1 MLLYDSV
8 LGMTIRDPVTD
19 SRLLQFYGTLLAKSF
34 TESIYLLVVYFMI
47 LSVI

>member
-1 MLLYDSV
+1 MLLYDTI

-19 SRLLQFYGTLLAKSF
+19 SRLLQFYGTLLAVSF
-34 TESIYLLVVYFMI
+34 TEIIYLLVIYLMM